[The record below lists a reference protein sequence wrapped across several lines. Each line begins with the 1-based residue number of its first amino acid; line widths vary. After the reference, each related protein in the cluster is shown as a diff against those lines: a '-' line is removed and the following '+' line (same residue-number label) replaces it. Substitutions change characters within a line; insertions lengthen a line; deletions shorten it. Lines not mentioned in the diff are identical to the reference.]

1 MEEKKLE
8 IKFVHVYDIDGT
20 LVVASDLHDAI
31 DTYRTKHENC
41 EIQNIRVLS
50 FNKEC
55 ITML

>member
-20 LVVASDLHDAI
+20 LVVASDLHKAI
-31 DTYRTKHENC
+31 DTYSTKHENC